1 MSRAGRFIKNKSAI
15 RFDFYRVG
23 RAVRAFFAAW
33 SDLIPLLAR
42 TARPTLSFFD

>member
-1 MSRAGRFIKNKSAI
+1 MSRPGRFIKNKSAI
-15 RFDFYRVG
+15 RFNFQTVG

-33 SDLIPLLAR
+33 GKLIPPPAR